1 MTFIGSNMRLVR
13 LFHNLSQQDLGEYI
27 GCSKQFLS
35 RLESGVDVPTAAL
48 VSKLCD
54 RLAVLPEFFVKP
66 DPMPIADEQCH
77 FRKQL
82 TTKVALHQSARA
94 RGEFLKRMINVMD
107 EHLELPRYDF
117 EEGDASSA
125 EAIEQVAERARE
137 HWGLGLGP
145 IQNMTRIAEN
155 AGAVVMPINGLAP
168 EIDAISFATRRPV
181 IAMNSDGRSLC
192 RARFGVAHE
201 IGHFCLHIGV
211 QTGDKVTESQANR
224 FASAFLMPRRYFA
237 AECRKALRGSRLN
250 WAVLVDIKGRWGVS
264 KAAILYRGRQLG
276 VFSDEQYRS
285 GVIGLT
291 RRGEARA
298 EFEDKDM
305 PLESADLIADGIQVL
320 REAFGISR
328 AALAQEMKVQTSLLD
343 ELLLARFDVEAHAT
357 VTDNVVSMSVERRAR
372 TGAAKGSARRAQ

>member
-1 MTFIGSNMRLVR
+1 MTFIGSNLRIAR
-13 LFHNLSQQDLGEYI
+13 LFHGLSQQELGEHI

-35 RLESGVDVPTAAL
+35 RLESGGDVPTTAL
-48 VSKLCD
+48 VSKLCE
-54 RLAVLPEFFVKP
+54 RLAVLPEFFVEP

-82 TTKVALHQSARA
+82 TTKVALHQIARA

-181 IAMNSDGRSLC
+181 IAMNSEGRSSC
-192 RARFGVAHE
+192 RARFGIAHE
-201 IGHFCLHIGV
+201 IGHFCLHIGI

-237 AECRKALRGSRLN
+237 TECRAAMRGSRLN
-250 WAVLVDIKGRWGVS
+250 WTVLADIKIRWGVS

-276 VFSDEQYRS
+276 VFTDEQYRS

-298 EFEDKDM
+298 EFEDKNM
-305 PLESADLIADGIQVL
+305 LLESPDLIADGMQVL

-328 AALAQEMKVQTSLLD
+328 AALAREMNVQTALLD
-343 ELLLARFDVEAHAT
+343 ELLSPSFDEGAFSARA
-357 VTDNVVSMSVERRAR
+357 DNVVPMFVGRDTRN
-372 TGAAKGSARRAQ
+372 GASRCR

>member
-1 MTFIGSNMRLVR
+1 MTFIGSNLRIAR
-13 LFHNLSQQDLGEYI
+13 LFHGLSQQELGEHT

-35 RLESGVDVPTAAL
+35 RLESGGDVPTVAL

-54 RLAVLPEFFVKP
+54 RLAVLPEFFVEP

-82 TTKVALHQSARA
+82 TTKVALHQIARA

-117 EEGDASSA
+117 EEGDVSSA

-145 IQNMTRIAEN
+145 IQNMTHIAEN

-181 IAMNSDGRSLC
+181 IVMNSEGRSSC
-192 RARFGVAHE
+192 RARFGIAHE
-201 IGHFCLHIGV
+201 IGHFCLHIGI

-237 AECRKALRGSRLN
+237 AECRTAMRGSRLN
-250 WAVLVDIKGRWGVS
+250 WSVLADIKLRWGVS

-298 EFEDKDM
+298 EFEDKDI
-305 PLESADLIADGIQVL
+305 PLESADLITDGIQVL

-343 ELLLARFDVEAHAT
+343 ELLSARFDT
-357 VTDNVVSMSVERRAR
+357 VAYAAATDNVVSMSVERRAR
-372 TGAAKGSARRAQ
+372 TGAAKGSARHPK

>member
-1 MTFIGSNMRLVR
+1 MIFIGSNLRTAR
-13 LFHNLSQQDLGEYI
+13 LFHGLSQQELGDQI

-35 RLESGVDVPTAAL
+35 RLESGVDVPASAL
-48 VSKLCD
+48 VTRLCD
-54 RLAVLPEFFVKP
+54 RLAVLPDFFVEP

-82 TTKVALHQSARA
+82 TTKAVLHQSARA

-107 EHLELPRYDF
+107 AHLELPRYDF

-125 EAIEQVAERARE
+125 EAIERAAERARE

-145 IQNMTRIAEN
+145 IQNMTHIAEN

-181 IAMNSDGRSLC
+181 IAMNSDGRSSC
-192 RARFGVAHE
+192 RARFGIAHE

-237 AECRKALRGSRLN
+237 AECRAALRGSRLN
-250 WAVLVDIKGRWGVS
+250 WSALADIKARWGVS
-264 KAAILYRGRQLG
+264 KAATLYRGRQLG

-291 RRGEARA
+291 RRGEARG
-298 EFEDKDM
+298 EVEDKDM
-305 PLESADLIADGIQVL
+305 PLELPDLIADSIQIL

-328 AALAQEMKVQTSLLD
+328 TALAQEMKVQTSLLD
-343 ELLLARFDVEAHAT
+343 ELLSARFDTGAFST
-357 VTDNVVSMSVERRAR
+357 KPDNVLSMSVERRVRSDAV
-372 TGAAKGSARRAQ
+372 GASARRGQ

>member
-1 MTFIGSNMRLVR
+1 MTFIGSNLRIAR
-13 LFHNLSQQDLGEYI
+13 LFHDFSQQELGEHI

-35 RLESGVDVPTAAL
+35 RLESGGDVPTAAL

-54 RLAVLPEFFVKP
+54 RLAVLPEFFVAP

-181 IAMNSDGRSLC
+181 IAMNAEGRSSC
-192 RARFGVAHE
+192 RARFGIAHE
-201 IGHFCLHIGV
+201 IGHFCLHIGI

-237 AECRKALRGSRLN
+237 AECRTAMRGSRLN
-250 WAVLVDIKGRWGVS
+250 WSVLADIKVRWGVS

-291 RRGEARA
+291 RRGEARS
-298 EFEDKDM
+298 EFEDKDI
-305 PLESADLIADGIQVL
+305 PIESADLITDGIQVL
-320 REAFGISR
+320 RDAFGISR
-328 AALAQEMKVQTSLLD
+328 VALAREMKVQTSLLD
-343 ELLLARFDVEAHAT
+343 ELLSARFGPEAHSAS
-357 VTDNVVSMSVERRAR
+357 TDNVVSMSLERRTRASV
-372 TGAAKGSARRAQ
+372 AKASPARAQ